1 MANGIIT
8 PCNMARSWHG
18 FHQVTAPCNVACGT
32 GIMTVNSPSGTT
44 LQCDTWLWDDMP
56 LKSPVAAPC
65 NVTRSSGIM
74 TLNSPCSRWQQ
85 PATWQVALGWHAMK
99 FAQTSAIIGILH
111 LVSIL
116 IISPQS
122 TCYSAPVCKILSK
135 SDHPKQKKMTSCRFS
150 RWRIS
155 AILDFR
161 GPSNNEFFEN
171 PTYNFLYVV
180 NRHHSCRL
188 LSFWENHVFFAFW
201 HQDLR

>member
-8 PCNMARSWHG
+8 PCNMARSWHW

-99 FAQTSAIIGILH
+99 FAQTSAILEFYIRFRFWSYHRSQHVILH
-111 LVSIL
+111 QSAKFYPNRTALSRKKWHHVDFQDGGSQPSWILGVHPIMSSLKTPRTTSYTSSIDTIAVDCLVFE
-116 IISPQS
+116 
-122 TCYSAPVCKILSK
+122 K
-135 SDHPKQKKMTSCRFS
+135 SR
-150 RWRIS
+150 
-155 AILDFR
+155 
-161 GPSNNEFFEN
+161 
-171 PTYNFLYVV
+171 
-180 NRHHSCRL
+180 
-188 LSFWENHVFFAFW
+188 FFAFW

>member
-8 PCNMARSWHG
+8 PCNMARSWHW

-74 TLNSPCSRWQQ
+74 TLNSPGGSTLQCGRWY
-85 PATWQVALGWHAMK
+85 AIK
-99 FAQTSAIIGILH
+99 FAQRVRHIGILPM
-111 LVSIL
+111 VSIST
-116 IISPQS
+116 ISSQS
-122 TCYSAPVCKILSK
+122 TCHSAPVCEILYK
-135 SDHPKQKKMTSCRFS
+135 SDHPRQKKMTSCWFP
-150 RWRIS
+150 RWWIS

-161 GPSNNEFFEN
+161 GSNNGLFEK
-171 PTYNFLYVV
+171 PVYDFL
-180 NRHHSCRL
+180 
-188 LSFWENHVFFAFW
+188 
-201 HQDLR
+201 